1 MKDILDKLDKIVL
14 TEGQLGELAS
24 KCEADHEVQ
33 MARADLFKIAKYAI
47 KLHDMMKNVSEADG
61 IEGWKQ
67 SKITKAADYI
77 GSVYHSLDYEMSPM
91 ADEAPAEAEQMD
103 QMAFDL
109 ATEDKTD
116 EGIKIVPKVLPSP
129 FSNPK
134 ADMKSGM
141 PEPIRKPKSK
151 PDIGMT
157 ADKTDNPANDPNFQ
171 SALDQSDAETN
182 KQLKAQGIG
191 IKKTVKPIGG
201 QSSGGK
207 PIVKNSKTESD
218 LGRETRKFSDWGK
231 K

>member
-1 MKDILDKLDKIVL
+1 
-14 TEGQLGELAS
+14 
-24 KCEADHEVQ
+24 
-33 MARADLFKIAKYAI
+33 
-47 KLHDMMKNVSEADG
+47 
-61 IEGWKQ
+61 
-67 SKITKAADYI
+67 
-77 GSVYHSLDYEMSPM
+77 MSPM

-116 EGIKIVPKVLPSP
+116 EDKVL
-129 FSNPK
+129 
-134 ADMKSGM
+134 
-141 PEPIRKPKSK
+141 PKSK

-157 ADKTDNPANDPNFQ
+157 GDKTDNPANDPNFQ
-171 SALDQSDAETN
+171 SALDQSDADTDN
-182 KQLKAQGIG
+182 QLKAQGIG

-207 PIVKNSKTESD
+207 PIVNNSKTESD

>member
-14 TEGQLGELAS
+14 TEGQLGDLAS

-47 KLHDMMKNVSEADG
+47 KLHDMMKNISEAEG

-67 SKITKAADYI
+67 SKITKAADCI

-109 ATEDKTD
+109 ATEDKMD
-116 EGIKIVPKVLPSP
+116 NVVK
-129 FSNPK
+129 
-134 ADMKSGM
+134 
-141 PEPIRKPKSK
+141 KP
-151 PDIGMT
+151 
-157 ADKTDNPANDPNFQ
+157 
-171 SALDQSDAETN
+171 
-182 KQLKAQGIG
+182 
-191 IKKTVKPIGG
+191 VKPVGG
-201 QSSGGK
+201 QSSGGVPIGGGVPIDSDHTSGQEPGAEEEAQKELDKMTPDQKKKVLGMSVTPK
-207 PIVKNSKTESD
+207 PKLEND

>member
-47 KLHDMMKNVSEADG
+47 KLHDMMKNVSEAEG

-116 EGIKIVPKVLPSP
+116 EGIKIVPKVLP
-129 FSNPK
+129 
-134 ADMKSGM
+134 
-141 PEPIRKPKSK
+141 KSK

-171 SALDQSDAETN
+171 SALDQSDAEMIT
-182 KQLKAQGIG
+182 KGQGI

-207 PIVKNSKTESD
+207 PIVKNSKTESN

>member
-14 TEGQLGELAS
+14 TEGQLGDLAS

-47 KLHDMMKNVSEADG
+47 KLHDMMKNISEAEG

-109 ATEDKTD
+109 ATEDKMDNVVKKPVKSVKTM
-116 EGIKIVPKVLPSP
+116 GGQTS
-129 FSNPK
+129 
-134 ADMKSGM
+134 SGM
-141 PEPIRKPKSK
+141 KYDP
-151 PDIGMT
+151 GMERDT
-157 ADKTDNPANDPNFQ
+157 TTGNPTD
-171 SALDQSDAETN
+171 
-182 KQLKAQGIG
+182 GIG
-191 IKKTVKPIGG
+191 AKTAAANAKAMDDARKLVKK
-201 QSSGGK
+201 SE
-207 PIVKNSKTESD
+207 TESD

>member
-14 TEGQLGELAS
+14 TEGQLGDLAS

-47 KLHDMMKNVSEADG
+47 KLHDMMKNISEAEG

-116 EGIKIVPKVLPSP
+116 EDKVL
-129 FSNPK
+129 
-134 ADMKSGM
+134 
-141 PEPIRKPKSK
+141 PKSK

-157 ADKTDNPANDPNFQ
+157 GDKTDNPANDPNFQ
-171 SALDQSDAETN
+171 SALDQSDADTDN
-182 KQLKAQGIG
+182 QLKAQGIG

-207 PIVKNSKTESD
+207 PIVNNSKTESD

>member
-14 TEGQLGELAS
+14 TEGQLGDLAS

-47 KLHDMMKNVSEADG
+47 KLHDMMKNISEAEG

-116 EGIKIVPKVLPSP
+116 EDKVL
-129 FSNPK
+129 
-134 ADMKSGM
+134 
-141 PEPIRKPKSK
+141 PKSK

-157 ADKTDNPANDPNFQ
+157 GDETDNPANDPNFQ
-171 SALDQSDAETN
+171 SALDQSDADTDN
-182 KQLKAQGIG
+182 QLKAQGIG

-207 PIVKNSKTESD
+207 PIVNNSKTESD

>member
-47 KLHDMMKNVSEADG
+47 KLHDMMKNVSEAEG

-116 EGIKIVPKVLPSP
+116 EGIKIVPKPGFGAAGDMDNMVKQNQPNKKSADYTA
-129 FSNPK
+129 NPK
-134 ADMKSGM
+134 
-141 PEPIRKPKSK
+141 
-151 PDIGMT
+151 
-157 ADKTDNPANDPNFQ
+157 NDPAYGD
-171 SALDQSDAETN
+171 ALKLSDKEVT
-182 KQLKAQGIG
+182 KQLAAQGIG
-191 IKKTVKPIGG
+191 IKKTSGTKPTVGG
-201 QSSGGK
+201 QTQGGK
-207 PIVKNSKTESD
+207 KLEND

>member
-1 MKDILDKLDKIVL
+1 MKDILDKLDKIAL

-47 KLHDMMKNVSEADG
+47 KLHDMMKNISEADG

-116 EGIKIVPKVLPSP
+116 EGIKIVPKPGFGAAGDMDNMAKQNQKSADYTA
-129 FSNPK
+129 NPK
-134 ADMKSGM
+134 
-141 PEPIRKPKSK
+141 
-151 PDIGMT
+151 
-157 ADKTDNPANDPNFQ
+157 NDPAYGP
-171 SALDQSDAETN
+171 ALKLSDKEVK
-182 KQLKAQGIG
+182 KQLAAQGIGIG
-191 IKKTVKPIGG
+191 IKKTSGTKPTVGG
-201 QSSGGK
+201 QTQGGK
-207 PIVKNSKTESD
+207 KLEND

>member
-14 TEGQLGELAS
+14 TEGQLGDLAS

-47 KLHDMMKNVSEADG
+47 KLHDMMKNISEAEG

-91 ADEAPAEAEQMD
+91 ADEAPAEAEQMG
-103 QMAFDL
+103 QMAFNL

-116 EGIKIVPKVLPSP
+116 EGIKIVPKPG
-129 FSNPK
+129 FG
-134 ADMKSGM
+134 AAGDMDNMVKQVQVVKKPVKSV
-141 PEPIRKPKSK
+141 
-151 PDIGMT
+151 
-157 ADKTDNPANDPNFQ
+157 KT
-171 SALDQSDAETN
+171 L
-182 KQLKAQGIG
+182 
-191 IKKTVKPIGG
+191 GG
-201 QSSGGK
+201 QTSGGK
-207 PIVKNSKTESD
+207 EYDPGKERDTTTGNTDDGIGARTAAANKKAMDDAGKLVNKSKTESD

>member
-14 TEGQLGELAS
+14 TEGQLGDLAS

-47 KLHDMMKNVSEADG
+47 KLHDMMKNISEAEG

-67 SKITKAADYI
+67 SKITKAADCI

-116 EGIKIVPKVLPSP
+116 EGIKIVPKVLP
-129 FSNPK
+129 
-134 ADMKSGM
+134 
-141 PEPIRKPKSK
+141 KSK

-171 SALDQSDAETN
+171 SALDQSDPETD

-207 PIVKNSKTESD
+207 PIVNNSKTESD

>member
-103 QMAFDL
+103 QMAFNL

-116 EGIKIVPKVLPSP
+116 ENIKIVPKVL
-129 FSNPK
+129 
-134 ADMKSGM
+134 
-141 PEPIRKPKSK
+141 PKSK

-157 ADKTDNPANDPNFQ
+157 AGNTDNPANDPNFQ
-171 SALDQSDAETN
+171 
-182 KQLKAQGIG
+182 
-191 IKKTVKPIGG
+191 KPPVHAGG
-201 QSSGGK
+201 FFL
-207 PIVKNSKTESD
+207 V
-218 LGRETRKFSDWGK
+218 LRRLA
-231 K
+231 